1 MNWLDFGAAV
11 FGIAAAVLWFRS
23 ASEFPMIRTYWD
35 IDGPP
40 PDDNFGLSLAR
51 AAEMNKWAALATAL
65 SVFCVALKAGIEW
78 WYGS

>member
-1 MNWLDFGAAV
+1 MSCLDFGGAI

-23 ASEFPMIRTYWD
+23 ASEFPPIRNYWD
-35 IDGPP
+35 ADGPP
-40 PDDNFGLSLAR
+40 PDDPFGLALAR

>member
-40 PDDNFGLSLAR
+40 PDDNFGLVL
-51 AAEMNKWAALATAL
+51 
-65 SVFCVALKAGIEW
+65 
-78 WYGS
+78 GSRSRDE